1 MSQTDPGSRGHSAP
15 DDEPQDSGTTHG
27 RKRDF
32 SDFSDRIAR
41 ARETSG
47 RQSPTETAVAQCQ
60 AIAVSTSQQC
70 QHDALSGIRYCAD
83 HIELVDD
90 LFTPGE

>member
-1 MSQTDPGSRGHSAP
+1 MSQTDSGSRGPSAP
-15 DDEPQDSGTTHG
+15 DDEPQDCL
-27 RKRDF
+27 
-32 SDFSDRIAR
+32 
-41 ARETSG
+41 ETG
-47 RQSPTETAVAQCQ
+47 QCQ